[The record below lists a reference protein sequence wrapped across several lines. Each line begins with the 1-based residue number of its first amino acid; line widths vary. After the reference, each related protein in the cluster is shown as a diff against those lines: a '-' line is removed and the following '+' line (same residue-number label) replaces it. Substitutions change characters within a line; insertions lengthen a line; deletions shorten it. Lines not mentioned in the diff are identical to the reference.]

1 MRSFFQHF
9 ALKDTKKRLVR
20 RKKMKV
26 LLNGEWIQLPEH
38 IINVSDVLKHYD
50 IHQRHVVVEING
62 EILTKLEH
70 QNTRLADKDR
80 IEIVH
85 FVGGG

>member
-1 MRSFFQHF
+1 
-9 ALKDTKKRLVR
+9 
-20 RKKMKV
+20 MKV
-26 LLNGEWIQLPEH
+26 LLNGQTVELPDEIVH
-38 IINVSDVLKHYD
+38 VSDLLTHYD
-50 IHQRHVVVEING
+50 VHQKSVVIEVNG

-70 QNTRLADKDR
+70 QSTRLSDKDR

>member
-1 MRSFFQHF
+1 
-9 ALKDTKKRLVR
+9 
-20 RKKMKV
+20 MKV
-26 LLNGEWIQLPEH
+26 LLNGELIQLPEH
-38 IINVSDVLKHYD
+38 IVNVSDLLKHYE
-50 IHQRHVVVEING
+50 IHDKVIVVEING

>member
-1 MRSFFQHF
+1 
-9 ALKDTKKRLVR
+9 
-20 RKKMKV
+20 MKV
-26 LLNGEWIQLPEH
+26 LLNGELLQLQEH
-38 IINVSDVLKHYD
+38 IVNVSDVLKHYE
-50 IHQRHVVVEING
+50 IHDKVMVVEING

>member
-1 MRSFFQHF
+1 
-9 ALKDTKKRLVR
+9 
-20 RKKMKV
+20 MKV
-26 LLNGEWIQLPEH
+26 FLNGEWTQLSDSMVY
-38 IINVSDVLKHYD
+38 VSDVLQHFE
-50 IHQRHVVVEING
+50 IHDKVVVVEVNG

-70 QNTRLADKDR
+70 QSTRLADNDR

>member
-1 MRSFFQHF
+1 
-9 ALKDTKKRLVR
+9 
-20 RKKMKV
+20 MKV
-26 LLNGEWIQLPEH
+26 LLNGERVQLPEH
-38 IINVSDVLKHYD
+38 VLFVSDVLNHYE
-50 IHQRHVVVEING
+50 IHDKVVVVEVNG

-70 QNTRLADKDR
+70 QSTRLADKDK